1 MKSAETWPRCAPD
14 VHPRGHLGDPS
25 GGLLRRYKHKPRYVV
40 LENVV
45 GAPWDKMQSYI
56 TGRVPLKT
64 VYAKLG
70 AGKKGGEAAKDEAK
84 EDVELKVEDGALVVV
99 AVPKHVGVRL
109 DAKLLGY
116 VDDDSDDAELSPISA
131 AKVLKKLGIGEKSEG
146 KKKAKVRPPSFH
158 SDGDYGLV
166 YAPHHG

>member
-1 MKSAETWPRCAPD
+1 MWPRCVPD

-70 AGKKGGEAAKDEAK
+70 AGKKGGEAAKDEAT

-116 VDDDSDDAELSPISA
+116 VDDDSDDADLRPISA

-146 KKKAKVRPPSFH
+146 KKKAKVRPSSFH
-158 SDGDYGLV
+158 ADGDYGLV
-166 YAPHHG
+166 YAPHHD